1 MNEMVNQL
9 TFRRL
14 FEGITLTPDQE
25 TAAREVFSKAQQDM
39 RMPLPRPETIL
50 RFNRVSGM
58 VSMQAESVAAL
69 SALVNSDADRAKLQS
84 RIVIN
89 EP

>member
-1 MNEMVNQL
+1 MVNQL

-14 FEGITLTPDQE
+14 FEGITLTPEQE
-25 TAAREVFSKAQQDM
+25 TAAREVLSKAQQDM
-39 RMPLPRPETIL
+39 RMPRPRPETIL